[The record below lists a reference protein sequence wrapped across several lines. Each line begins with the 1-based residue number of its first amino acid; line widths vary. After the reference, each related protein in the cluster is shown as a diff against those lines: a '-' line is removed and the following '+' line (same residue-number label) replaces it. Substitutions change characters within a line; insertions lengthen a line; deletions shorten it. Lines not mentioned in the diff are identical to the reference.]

1 MKLNNLVM
9 RGGVLVVLLSLL
21 VVGCKGMSSGD
32 EDVTK
37 EGTKHIEWDKSNPST
52 TEYLRMG
59 EQFGSSQK
67 VTEAKIKVVTSS
79 PQNGK
84 AGILFGMT
92 DQTVEKNKTWNYYV
106 LGIGQKISDSSKLEY
121 YIDRY
126 TGVKAEDLSKS
137 DQSEGPT
144 TGNKV
149 EIQAMTDVNM
159 TTWTG
164 YQPGKELTV
173 FFDISYDEET
183 KKYTIKFGQSETL
196 LTETVTVTH
205 TDSTTAGQGGI
216 GAYGMLSKAV
226 AEGSPKTT
234 KNVYDVVS
242 SKPTV
247 LAAEDAE

>member
-1 MKLNNLVM
+1 
-9 RGGVLVVLLSLL
+9 
-21 VVGCKGMSSGD
+21 MSSGD

-37 EGTKHIEWDKSNPST
+37 QGSKHIEWEKSNPST

-67 VTEAKIKVVTSS
+67 VTEAEIKVVTSS

-106 LGIGQKISDSSKLEY
+106 LAIGQKLSESSKLEY

-126 TGVKAEDLSKS
+126 TGVNAGDMSVS
-137 DQSEGPT
+137 SSSEGPT
-144 TGNKV
+144 SGQKK
-149 EIQAMTDVNM
+149 EIKEMTDVDM
-159 TTWTG
+159 GRWTG
-164 YQPGKELTV
+164 YQSDKELTV
-173 FFDISYDEET
+173 YFSLKYDETT
-183 KKYTIKFGQSETL
+183 KTYTISFGQAPTL
-196 LTETVTVTH
+196 LTETVTVVH
-205 TDSTTAGQGGI
+205 SDSTTAGQGGI
-216 GAYGMLSKAV
+216 GAYGMLSKAS

-242 SKPTV
+242 SKPTI

>member
-1 MKLNNLVM
+1 MKLNKLAVLGGGLVI
-9 RGGVLVVLLSLL
+9 LLSLL

-37 EGTKHIEWDKSNPST
+37 EGAKHIEWNKSNPST

-59 EQFGSSQK
+59 EQFGSNQK

-121 YIDRY
+121 YVDRY

-144 TGNKV
+144 TGNQVAIK
-149 EIQAMTDVNM
+149 AMTDVDM
-159 TTWTG
+159 TRWTD
-164 YQPGKELTV
+164 YQSNKELTV

-183 KKYTIKFGQSETL
+183 KTYTIKFGQSDTL

-216 GAYGMLSKAV
+216 GAYGMLRKA
-226 AEGSPKTT
+226 ASEGSSTTT

-242 SKPTV
+242 SKPTI